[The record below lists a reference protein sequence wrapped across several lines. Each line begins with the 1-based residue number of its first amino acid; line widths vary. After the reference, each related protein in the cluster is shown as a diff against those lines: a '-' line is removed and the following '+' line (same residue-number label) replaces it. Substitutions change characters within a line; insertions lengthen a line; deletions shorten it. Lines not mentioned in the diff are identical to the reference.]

1 MHAIDKTQFG
11 EFLSQ
16 QRRARGMTQKEL
28 AEKLFVSDKAVSKW
42 ERGLSLP
49 DISLLIPLAEL
60 LGTTVT
66 ELLEG
71 KTLEEPKIPDSD
83 QLESLIK
90 KAVSFSELSPE
101 QLQKQRNTHLLTFL
115 GCAGV
120 VLLELAMLLLSGLSY
135 DVLYSNNVFLMVLMP
150 LGFALYFWVFAKER
164 LPVYYD
170 ENQINAYSDGVFR
183 MNLPG
188 VSFNNSNW
196 PYILR
201 AGRWCC
207 VGMAVFY
214 PFLFWG
220 LYSLFP
226 LFWGNYGRIVSLIW
240 ILAGLFI
247 PLYIAGKKYE

>member
-1 MHAIDKTQFG
+1 MHSIDKAQFG

-16 QRRARGMTQKEL
+16 QRRAQGMTQKEL

-71 KTLEEPKIPDSD
+71 EKLEEENRSDSV

-90 KAVSFSELSPE
+90 KAVSFSELAPE
-101 QLQKQRNTHLLTFL
+101 QLQKQRKQHLLMFL
-115 GCAGV
+115 GFTGV
-120 VLLELAMLLLSGLSY
+120 VLLELALLFLGGFSY
-135 DVLYSNNVFLMVLMP
+135 DTLHKNNVFLMIVMP
-150 LGFALYFWVFAKER
+150 LGFALYFGVFAKEH

-188 VSFNNSNW
+188 ISFNNSNW

-201 AGRWCC
+201 TGRWCC
-207 VGMAVFY
+207 VGMALVY
-214 PFLFWG
+214 PLLFWG
-220 LYSLFP
+220 IYSQFP
-226 LFWGNYGRIVSLIW
+226 LFWENYGRIVSLVF
-240 ILAGLFI
+240 ILSGLFV
-247 PLYIAGKKYE
+247 PLYIAGKRYE